1 MTNKKSNTA
10 MNFIYNMIYQ
20 ISLVILPLITSPYLS
35 RTVGSEGLGNY
46 SYSYSVAYYF
56 FLIGMLGINNYGNRN
71 IAAIRDDSV
80 KLDYTFS
87 RIYYFQLI
95 ISGLSTVLYVF
106 YCIFLCKADPA
117 LAFAQ
122 TFYVVS
128 SVLNINWFFFGIEEF
143 KVTVVRKT
151 VIKVITSICV
161 FVFIKSP
168 EQILLYTL
176 ILAGAEFVGE
186 IYLWFYLPKYVHF
199 RKVSLKDIFRGS
211 KEIVI
216 LFIPIV
222 ATSIYRYM
230 DKIMIG
236 QLLTMRGVGQYDYA
250 EKIIMVCLGCM
261 TALGTVMLPKMSNLI
276 ANHKNE
282 EVMINLTNSMQFA
295 MMMGFA
301 IAFGLAAVG
310 YRFAVLYYGTSYRE
324 CGEAL
329 TLLSVTVIPIAWA
342 NVLRTQYLIPSAKDK
357 EYVLSVVVGAAL
369 NFVINFTLIPQ
380 LGLKGA
386 IVGTITAEYSAAIL
400 QTIQVRKEL
409 NIKNFV
415 KESVPFLIIGMMM
428 FTGTYFLGKITD
440 ENLLELLLQI
450 VVGGIIY
457 VGLSAFYCIK
467 TKNAIYGYVRAFIT
481 RKNKRKGA

>member
-1 MTNKKSNTA
+1 MVQKKLSTA
-10 MNFIYNMIYQ
+10 KNFIYNMIYQ

-56 FLIGMLGINNYGNRN
+56 LLLGMLGINNYGNRN
-71 IAAIRDDSV
+71 IATIRDDKK

-95 ISGLSTVLYVF
+95 MSGLSTVAYLL
-106 YCIFLCKADPA
+106 YCIFLCKANPV

-122 TFYVVS
+122 IFYVVS

-143 KVTVVRKT
+143 KITVIRKT
-151 VIKVITSICV
+151 AIKIITSICI
-161 FVFIKSP
+161 FVFIKTP

-186 IYLWFYLPKYVHF
+186 VYLWFYLPRYVHF
-199 RKVSLKDIFRGS
+199 RKVPLKDVFRGT

-216 LFIPIV
+216 LFIPVI

-236 QLLTMRGVGQYDYA
+236 QLWTMSGVGQYDYA
-250 EKIIMVCLGCM
+250 EKIMMVCLGCM
-261 TALGTVMLPKMSNLI
+261 TALGTVMLPKMANLI
-276 ANHKNE
+276 ANHKDK
-282 EVMINLTNSMQFA
+282 EVRLYLTNSMQFA

-310 YRFAVLYYGTSYRE
+310 SRLAVLYYGTSYRE

-329 TLLSVTVIPIAWA
+329 TLLAVTVIPIAWA

-357 EYVLSVVVGAAL
+357 EYVLSVVVGAVL
-369 NFVINFTLIPQ
+369 NFVINYTLIPNF
-380 LGLKGA
+380 GLKGA
-386 IVGTITAEYSAAIL
+386 IVGTITAEYSVALL
-400 QTIQVRKEL
+400 QTFQVRKEL
-409 NIKNFV
+409 DIKKFV
-415 KESVPFLIIGMMM
+415 RKSVPFLVIGAIMYV
-428 FTGTYFLGKITD
+428 GTC
-440 ENLLELLLQI
+440 
-450 VVGGIIY
+450 VVGLITHESWIGLFLQVAVGGVIY
-457 VGLSAFYCIK
+457 VGLSAFYCVK
-467 TKNAIYGYVRAFIT
+467 TKNAIYDYVGTFIR
-481 RKNKRKGA
+481 RKFKRRT